1 ISAGVRGWSSQIEG
15 RLEMVNSRVVFGFEC
30 CMLEAS
36 NTPAWMASGV
46 ANLDEIVFRVFR
58 TSG

>member
-1 ISAGVRGWSSQIEG
+1 
-15 RLEMVNSRVVFGFEC
+15 MVNSRVVFGFEY

-36 NTPAWMASGV
+36 NTPAELASGMTS
-46 ANLDEIVFRVFR
+46 LGEIVCRVFR